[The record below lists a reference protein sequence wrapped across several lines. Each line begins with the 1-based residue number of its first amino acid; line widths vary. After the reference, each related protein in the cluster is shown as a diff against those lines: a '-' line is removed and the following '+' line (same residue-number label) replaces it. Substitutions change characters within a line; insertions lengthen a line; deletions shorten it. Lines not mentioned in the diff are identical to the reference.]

1 MCAARTTTTGRK
13 KTPAKKAKARKTSTA
28 RASGRKTNQQA
39 EDSHPSL
46 FEQIVGY
53 TGKVTSS
60 ALDIAKAGTA
70 IPLMFTDNWFK
81 ESYMKTLD
89 PDRLKAMAEAGSFLQ
104 DARQVAGLNLKDL
117 AEAVGLADTELLE
130 EVEQGRATLPFDM
143 ILRIASLIA
152 RHDPIPFILKFVRTY
167 NPALAKTLDDWG
179 IMALPRQYERE
190 RTFINIFRKHDE
202 LRAMSEEEFERF
214 IGYQESA
221 TAFALEVMGAEKAA
235 AKAKKAAEPKSAAKP
250 KGKRAKK

>member
-1 MCAARTTTTGRK
+1 MAAAKSKKTSRK
-13 KTPAKKAKARKTSTA
+13 KTPAKKTKAKKAATAEKTAGNEQPS
-28 RASGRKTNQQA
+28 S
-39 EDSHPSL
+39 PSL

-53 TGKVTSS
+53 TGKVTSG
-60 ALDIAKAGTA
+60 ALDIAKASTA

-89 PDRLKAMAEAGSFLQ
+89 PEQLKAMAEAGSFLH
-104 DARQVAGLNLKDL
+104 DARQVAGLNLQDL
-117 AEAVGLADTELLE
+117 AEAVGLAETELLE

-143 ILRIASLIA
+143 ILRIASLTA

-167 NPALAKTLDDWG
+167 NPDLVKTLDDWG

-190 RTFINIFRKHDE
+190 RKFINIFRKHDE
-202 LRAMSEEEFERF
+202 LRAMSEDEFDRF

-221 TAFALEVMGAEKAA
+221 TAFSLEVMNAEKEAV
-235 AKAKKAAEPKSAAKP
+235 KPKKTTKPKSVTKTNTRR
-250 KGKRAKK
+250 KR

>member
-1 MCAARTTTTGRK
+1 MVAARSTKTGRK
-13 KTPAKKAKARKTSTA
+13 KTPAKKSKAKKAPTAKTSDQKENRSA
-28 RASGRKTNQQA
+28 
-39 EDSHPSL
+39 PSL

-53 TGKVTSS
+53 TGKVTSG
-60 ALDIAKAGTA
+60 ALDIAKATTA

-89 PDRLKAMAEAGSFLQ
+89 PETLKAMAEAGSFLQ
-104 DARQVAGLNLKDL
+104 DARQVAGLNLQDL

-143 ILRIASLIA
+143 ILRIASLTA

-167 NPALAKTLDDWG
+167 NPALANTLDEWG
-179 IMALPRQYERE
+179 VMALPRQYERE

-214 IGYQESA
+214 ITYQESA
-221 TAFALEVMGAEKAA
+221 TAFSLEVMGAEKAVA
-235 AKAKKAAEPKSAAKP
+235 KSKKTAKQKSATKAKRRGS
-250 KGKRAKK
+250 GK